1 MTFAE
6 IKSKLELIEF
16 RYIESIN
23 IDIPDLIEKLTND
36 AIDVEY
42 EQSRMTK
49 SKQELKN
56 AYVKYITGLQEI
68 LDVFSN
74 DISRIFNEFKST
86 KLS

>member
-49 SKQELKN
+49 KQARIKKCLCKVYN
-56 AYVKYITGLQEI
+56 WITRNFGC
-68 LDVFSN
+68 F
-74 DISRIFNEFKST
+74 FK
-86 KLS
+86 